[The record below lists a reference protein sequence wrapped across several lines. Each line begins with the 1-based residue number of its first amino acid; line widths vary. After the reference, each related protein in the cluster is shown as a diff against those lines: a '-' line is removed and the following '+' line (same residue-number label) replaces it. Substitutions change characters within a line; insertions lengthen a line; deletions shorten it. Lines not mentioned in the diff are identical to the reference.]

1 MQKIVVTYRKP
12 SGFALDDQWITIH
25 PDGDREQP
33 GRHILLSDDGY
44 VKAGLGGVWNG
55 KKFEKVINSGKG
67 GKFRW
72 QFPRSAYSKERVA
85 AAVERSKSGKE
96 MDKYLRPKAGK
107 CWRAAGEQTKADIE
121 DYTGSG
127 FRKINDSGRKIGSG
141 AYEKH
146 GQGVYQDPVSLE
158 TVSSETVEK
167 IKNITNYINGSSY
180 RKDVLL
186 YRGISLSATAKLLG
200 NLDEEDLRTL
210 TIKDIRRKFLGK
222 TVTDH
227 GFTSCGSS
235 RDAGMDKDVKLEI
248 YAPAGTKMA
257 YLEPVSKWGG
267 DYKYGQKWDGY
278 KEAIKIGAEQ
288 ETLLQ
293 RGTKF
298 RIREIKRR
306 RVRFHN
312 YFNPKSKG
320 WWHVSYII
328 RLDVVGCDPIEI

>member
-85 AAVERSKSGKE
+85 AAVERSKSDKG

-107 CWRAAGEQTKADIE
+107 CWRAAGEQTKADLE
-121 DYTGSG
+121 YYTGRG
-127 FRKINDSGRKIGSG
+127 YIPINDGGRKIGSG

-146 GQGVYQDPVSLE
+146 EPGFYQDPVSLT

-180 RKDVLL
+180 RKDVYL
-186 YRGISLSATAKLLG
+186 YRSISLSATAKLFG
-200 NLDEEDLRTL
+200 GIAKEDLETL
-210 TIKDIRRKFLGK
+210 PIKDIRKRLLGR

-227 GFTSCGSS
+227 GFSSCGSS
-235 RDAGMDKDVKLEI
+235 RGKGMMKKVDLEI

-257 YLEPVSKWGG
+257 YLEPFSKWGG
-267 DYKYGQKWDGY
+267 DYQAGQRWDGR
-278 KEAIKIGAEQ
+278 KKATEVGLEQ

-306 RVRFHN
+306 RVKFPG
-312 YFNPKSKG
+312 FVNP
-320 WWHVSYII
+320 WHVSYTI